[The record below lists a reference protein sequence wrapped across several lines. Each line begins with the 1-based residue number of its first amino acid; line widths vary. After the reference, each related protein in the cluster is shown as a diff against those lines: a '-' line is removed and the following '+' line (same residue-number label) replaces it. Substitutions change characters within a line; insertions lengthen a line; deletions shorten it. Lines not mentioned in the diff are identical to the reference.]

1 MVCLDTFGIPR
12 QVLLHRVSDA
22 WRGGG
27 EYMHLLHAIIQYRS
41 SVGFKSPVVIRG
53 EGVVDVIGYFRVT
66 RILPKIACKRCMP
79 PLSSETPWVM

>member
-1 MVCLDTFGIPR
+1 M
-12 QVLLHRVSDA
+12 
-22 WRGGG
+22 G

>member
-1 MVCLDTFGIPR
+1 ME
-12 QVLLHRVSDA
+12 
-22 WRGGG
+22 GGK

-66 RILPKIACKRCMP
+66 RILPKIACKKMHAP
-79 PLSSETPWVM
+79 PLIRNPLGDVI